1 MSALSEP
8 DRILDFGAMLRD
20 WRSYRGVSQLALSMR
35 SGISQRHISCLETG
49 RARPSRPMVLAL
61 ADALAVPLRE
71 RNALLARSGFAP
83 AYGAAP
89 LDAEALRM
97 FREAVDLALAHH
109 EPYPALVLD
118 GRWNLVK
125 LNGAAL
131 ALFGRCVD
139 PVAALAAIGS
149 PASYQVVRL
158 CLDDRGLR
166 PFIVNWQELV
176 YSFLLRAR
184 QGLLHNPGDAELKGL
199 IDEILAHPDAPRR
212 WHAPD
217 WTTPPRRRS
226 TWCSTTARRA
236 GRCSP
241 CSPTSA
247 HRSTSPSRS
256 CRWSCSIRR
265 TRRPRPGCSTR
276 RRDDRGASLA
286 EGLAKM
292 PASCARPGH

>member
-1 MSALSEP
+1 MEQAMSALSEP

-20 WRSYRGVSQLALSMR
+20 WRSHRGLSQLSLSMR

-217 WTTPPRRRS
+217 WTTPPTPAINMVLDDGETRWS
-226 TWCSTTARRA
+226 LFTMLAHFGAPQHVTVEELSVELFYPADEATKARLLDAAA
-236 GRCSP
+236 GR
-241 CSPTSA
+241 
-247 HRSTSPSRS
+247 SR
-256 CRWSCSIRR
+256 
-265 TRRPRPGCSTR
+265 G
-276 RRDDRGASLA
+276 
-286 EGLAKM
+286 
-292 PASCARPGH
+292 